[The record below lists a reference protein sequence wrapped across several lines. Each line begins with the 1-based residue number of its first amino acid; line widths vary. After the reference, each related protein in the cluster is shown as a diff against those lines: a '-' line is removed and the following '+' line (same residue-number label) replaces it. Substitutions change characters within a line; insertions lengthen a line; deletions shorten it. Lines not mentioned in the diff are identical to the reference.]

1 MSNGEVAKSVP
12 ERGGPSPEGKQALNP
27 VILPIELADQHGR
40 VHVSSEP
47 DCEVRAQH
55 LRLSVELDVFTV
67 FGT

>member
-47 DCEVRAQH
+47 D
-55 LRLSVELDVFTV
+55 
-67 FGT
+67 